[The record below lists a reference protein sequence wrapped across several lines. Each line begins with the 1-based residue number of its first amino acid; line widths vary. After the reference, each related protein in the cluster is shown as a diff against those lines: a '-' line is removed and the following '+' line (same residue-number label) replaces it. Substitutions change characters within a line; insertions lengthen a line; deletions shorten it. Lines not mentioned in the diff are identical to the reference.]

1 MSKQGFTKFEMV
13 MGLAVVAIVALV
25 LFPPLRSGVDEDRS
39 IRAWSRAE
47 SIAYAILDF
56 HDETG
61 QWPPIQRG
69 SMDLSCLSQQKRGY
83 QAVDARRPAT
93 SMAMMGASGLGSTPD
108 FQQTDS
114 EPWLEE
120 VPLDAWNHPY
130 TVQLIEIPGGQG
142 AMALI
147 VLSAGPDGILET
159 DPTQWPLECLTQ
171 AMPREAIDP
180 DDPDDPED
188 LQESLTV
195 GDDLACM
202 MTLAATAGGS

>member
-61 QWPPIQRG
+61 KWPPIQRG
-69 SMDLSCLSQQKRGY
+69 SMELGCLTEQKRARAAAAR
-83 QAVDARRPAT
+83 QAGRPA
-93 SMAMMGASGLGSTPD
+93 MAMMGASGLGTSTG
-108 FQQTDS
+108 FQQPEA

-120 VPLDAWNHPY
+120 VPLDAWNRPY

-159 DPTQWPLECLTQ
+159 DPAQWPLECWIEPV
-171 AMPREAIDP
+171 PRDAVNADEGQI
-180 DDPDDPED
+180 
-188 LQESLTV
+188 QLTV

-202 MTLAATAGGS
+202 MTLDAATSGGS